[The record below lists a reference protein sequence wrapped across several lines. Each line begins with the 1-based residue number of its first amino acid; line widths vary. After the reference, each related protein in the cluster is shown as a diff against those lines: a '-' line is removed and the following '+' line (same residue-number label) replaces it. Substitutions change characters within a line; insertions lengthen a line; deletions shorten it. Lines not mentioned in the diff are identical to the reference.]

1 MRGKATKAA
10 LVSIG
15 ILCAYFFMGKIS
27 HAAAAKEVEYPT
39 KPITYYISYQ
49 AGGATDIIVRALVE
63 PASKHLGQPIVVIN
77 KPGGGALLGPVAVR
91 AARPDGHTLGS
102 FASTQALIAPHTEE
116 CPYKDINDFTFII
129 NYSKW
134 IFPVIVRSDAPFKT
148 WNDFIMWAKQNP
160 RGAKIAIPGAKSQ
173 TPQGIAMWE
182 VEQKEGVEFTYIA
195 TGGTPEQITSVL
207 GGHITMSATVLDASM
222 LQYVKEGK
230 LRFLA
235 FQGKEKAT
243 GYESIPS
250 FYDLYKI
257 EATGYVGIIGPK
269 GLSAQI
275 TNKLND
281 AFAKAVKDP
290 GFIKVMHNM
299 NLPIVFMASQQIDK
313 EVKEA
318 FPKIGQAMKALKSEE
333 AKTKK

>member
-1 MRGKATKAA
+1 MRERAGRAFLISVA
-10 LVSIG
+10 VF
-15 ILCAYFFMGKIS
+15 CACFFLGQIVL
-27 HAAAAKEVEYPT
+27 AAAAKEAEYPT
-39 KPITYYISYQ
+39 KPINYYISYQ

-63 PASKHLGQPIVVIN
+63 PAGKILGQPFVVIN

-91 AARPDGHTLGS
+91 AAKPDGYTLGS

-116 CPYKDINDFTFII
+116 CPYKDVNDFTYVL

-134 IFPVIVRSDAPFKT
+134 IFPVIVKGDAPYKT
-148 WNDFIMWAKQNP
+148 WSEFIAWAKQNP

-182 VEQKEGVEFTYIA
+182 VEQKEGVQFTYIA
-195 TGGTPEQITSVL
+195 TKGTPEQITGVL
-207 GGHITMSATVLDASM
+207 GGHFTMSATVLDASM

-243 GYESIPS
+243 GYESTPS
-250 FYDLYKI
+250 FYELYKI

-269 GLSAQI
+269 GLPGSI
-275 TNKLND
+275 TARLND
-281 AFAKAVKDP
+281 AFARAVKDP
-290 GFIKVMHNM
+290 GFIKVMNQM
-299 NLPIVFMASQQIDK
+299 NLPIVFVPHQQIDK
-313 EVKEA
+313 EMKET
-318 FPKIGQAMKALKSEE
+318 FPKIGQVMKTLLSEE
-333 AKTKK
+333 AKIKK